1 MKVHTSLCSLDL
13 PQFYMLSQVLLFLMF
28 KIIYNK
34 SEVWK
39 IATWSPNMNWAKD
52 SIKVQLSLDLT
63 FEIWCQRC

>member
-13 PQFYMLSQVLLFLMF
+13 PQFYMLSQVLLFRMF

-39 IATWSPNMNWAKD
+39 IAT
-52 SIKVQLSLDLT
+52 
-63 FEIWCQRC
+63 